1 MTNKTEELFEVTLD
15 QITSFTVGNHIYRVV
30 PGTMRQVN
38 WALCEETDETL
49 EVCSGYKWT
58 DAETL
63 DQSFLRADVTSIS
76 AVTALSSVAV
86 DHVTADSS
94 EG

>member
-15 QITSFTVGNHIYRVV
+15 QITSFTVGNHTHKVV
-30 PGTMRQVN
+30 PGTLRQVT

-49 EVCSGYKWT
+49 EVYSGYKWT

-63 DQSFLRADVTSIS
+63 DQSFLRADVSSIS
-76 AVTALSSVAV
+76 AVTALSSEAV

>member
-1 MTNKTEELFEVTLD
+1 MNNRTEEFFEVKLD
-15 QITSFTVGNHIYRVV
+15 QITSFTVDNHRHKVV
-30 PGTMRQVN
+30 PGTLRQVK

-49 EVCSGYKWT
+49 EVYSGYKWT

-76 AVTALSSVAV
+76 GVTALSSEAV
-86 DHVTADSS
+86 DHVAADSS